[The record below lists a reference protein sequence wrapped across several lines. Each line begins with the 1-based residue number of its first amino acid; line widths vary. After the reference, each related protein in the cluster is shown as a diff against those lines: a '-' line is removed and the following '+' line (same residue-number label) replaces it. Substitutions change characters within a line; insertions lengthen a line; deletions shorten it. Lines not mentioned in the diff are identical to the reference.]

1 MKIRTL
7 ATVVA
12 LGASLVAGG
21 GCLIDDTG
29 APQSGSQQGPRA
41 SLPDSGAPNRR
52 ESAAKTIRDA
62 DPNQPADA
70 DLQVAPPPAR

>member
-1 MKIRTL
+1 MKIQTL
-7 ATVVA
+7 ARVIAV
-12 LGASLVAGG
+12 GGSLVAG

-29 APQSGSQQGPRA
+29 APQSRSQQGPTA

-62 DPNQPADA
+62 DPNQPAEA
-70 DLQVAPPPAR
+70 DLQVAPPPTQ